1 MAKVSIKSFRNRKVC
16 TPKNTGQWQN
26 VFVRQTSQNVR
37 RWRSHF
43 RREFVNL
50 LVGKFLTK
58 EMFMGCWAKPKGLT
72 QTLIYKKR
80 RLIKSLLKKLFYIKV
95 FHYKVRKLFCCHRR
109 SSVIWKGKCNGSG
122 YVFF

>member
-1 MAKVSIKSFRNRKVC
+1 MYPEEYGAVAECFRKANQPECTAVAKPFPKGICEPARRKIFD
-16 TPKNTGQWQN
+16 QA
-26 VFVRQTSQNVR
+26 
-37 RWRSHF
+37 
-43 RREFVNL
+43 
-50 LVGKFLTK
+50 KFLSK

-80 RLIKSLLKKLFYIKV
+80 RPIKSLLKKLFYIKV